1 MEEWFHRYSLSL
13 RMVSG
18 QRQALVALPVENCLC
33 TSWEED
39 CVEPQ
44 PV

>member
-1 MEEWFHRYSLSL
+1 MVPPTLTLSL

-18 QRQALVALPVENCLC
+18 QRHALVALPMENCLC
-33 TSWEED
+33 TPWAED